1 MTNSPLDSKKR
12 FISWPVVA
20 LMDFVTVIGFD
31 DLIYNFHNQG
41 LAIVTTWIIMIL
53 LFVWPYEMMVGQL
66 GGTFNEDGGGLAS
79 WVRATNGD
87 LAGYVVAFFYWI
99 AGLPYVVDVA
109 NSVVVSISWLV
120 KGNGNLQN
128 YMPTIVFALF
138 TAIVFLV
145 FIWFQHFFKNRSLE
159 VLSTIGGIAMFVM
172 TILFVVMT
180 VAALIKGRHIA
191 TQPFNLHSFI
201 PNLSG
206 GTNLWHFLSTF
217 GLLIFAI
224 NGAELAAPYVKEM
237 KNGKKDFPKAMMMLL
252 IMTIFLTVFGSFSL
266 AVFFNAHNLPY
277 DLKMNG
283 SYYAFQALGR
293 EFGIG
298 NTFMYTFAVSQAV
311 YMFAQLAVI
320 LDASTRI
327 FLSDVALKYLPKSL
341 GKLNDDGLPI
351 NGYWLT
357 TGIVS
362 LVLFLSNWLPSIN
375 DMFNWLLNINGI
387 VSPFVTSFVFF
398 AFMRIRQRSKDFPSA
413 YVFIK
418 NDKLAWLVGAWCFVI
433 TIVFSI
439 LGIFPTDAKAGTML
453 YDKELILNIV
463 IPVIFV
469 ALSVLLPYLAWV
481 ERNALQKALRR
492 ALPFAVIAFGIGA
505 YIVIRNGLNDQI
517 WIALGA
523 WVVVVAISVLIY
535 WMAFGLF
542 RKHQT
547 R

>member
-1 MTNSPLDSKKR
+1 MDNSPLDSKKR
-12 FISWPVVA
+12 YISWPVVA

-41 LAIVTTWIIMIL
+41 LAIVSTWILMIL

-79 WVRATNGD
+79 WIRSTNGD
-87 LAGYVVAFFYWI
+87 LAGYIVAFFYWI

-120 KGNGNLQN
+120 KGNGDLQK
-128 YMPTIVFALF
+128 YMPTIMFAIF
-138 TAIVFLV
+138 TAVVFLV

-159 VLSTIGGIAMFVM
+159 ILSTIGGGAMFVM
-172 TILFVVMT
+172 TILFVIMT
-180 VAALIKGRHIA
+180 VVALMRGRHIA
-191 TQPFNLHSFI
+191 TQPFNLKAFI
-201 PNLSG
+201 PKIDG
-206 GTNLWHFLSTF
+206 HFLSTF

-237 KNGKKDFPKAMMMLL
+237 KDGKRDFPKAMMMLL
-252 IMTIFLTVFGSFSL
+252 LMTVFLTVFGSFSL
-266 AVFFNAHNLPY
+266 AVFFNAHHLPY

-283 SYYAFQALGR
+283 SYYAFQALGD

-298 NTFMYTFAVSQAV
+298 NTFMYIFAVSQAV

-327 FLSDVALKYLPKSL
+327 FLSDVAMKYLPKSL
-341 GKLNDDGLPI
+341 GKLNSDGLPI

-398 AFMRIRQRSKDFPSA
+398 AFMRIRQNSKDFPSQ

-418 NDKLAWLVGAWCFVI
+418 NDIVAWLVGAWCFVI
-433 TIVFSI
+433 TIVFSF
-439 LGIFPTDAKAGTML
+439 LGIRPTDATPGTNL
-453 YDKELILNIV
+453 YDKELALNII
-463 IPVIFV
+463 IPIIFI
-469 ALSVLLPYLAWV
+469 ALSALLPFMAWV
-481 ERNALQKALRR
+481 ERNELKKVSRSSY
-492 ALPFAVIAFGIGA
+492 PFAIIAFAIGA
-505 YIVIRNGLNDQI
+505 YFTIQGGYNAQI
-517 WIALGA
+517 WSGVFA
-523 WVVVVAISVLIY
+523 WGIVVVITIAVYALFFNIFKK
-535 WMAFGLF
+535 AF
-542 RKHQT
+542 KKA
-547 R
+547 

>member
-1 MTNSPLDSKKR
+1 MDNSPLDSKKR
-12 FISWPVVA
+12 YISWPVVA

-41 LAIVTTWIIMIL
+41 LAIVSTWILMIL

-79 WVRATNGD
+79 WIRSTNGD
-87 LAGYVVAFFYWI
+87 LAGYIVAFFYWI

-120 KGNGNLQN
+120 KGNGDLQK
-128 YMPTIVFALF
+128 YMPTIMFAIF
-138 TAIVFLV
+138 TAVVFLV

-159 VLSTIGGIAMFVM
+159 ILSTIGGGAMFVM
-172 TILFVVMT
+172 TILFVIMT
-180 VAALIKGRHIA
+180 VVALMHGRHIE
-191 TQPFNLHSFI
+191 TQPFNLKAFI
-201 PNLSG
+201 PKIDG
-206 GTNLWHFLSTF
+206 HFLSTF

-237 KNGKKDFPKAMMMLL
+237 KDGKRDFPKAMMMLL
-252 IMTIFLTVFGSFSL
+252 LMTVFLTVFGSFSL
-266 AVFFNAHNLPY
+266 AVFFNAHHLPY

-283 SYYAFQALGR
+283 SYYAFQALGD

-298 NTFMYTFAVSQAV
+298 NTFMYIFAVSQAV

-327 FLSDVALKYLPKSL
+327 FLSDVAMKYLPKSL
-341 GKLNDDGLPI
+341 GKLNSDGLPI

-398 AFMRIRQRSKDFPSA
+398 AFMRIRQNSKDFPSQ

-418 NDKLAWLVGAWCFVI
+418 NDIVAWLVGAWCFVI
-433 TIVFSI
+433 TIVFSF
-439 LGIFPTDAKAGTML
+439 LGIRPTDATPGTNL
-453 YDKELILNIV
+453 YDKELALNII
-463 IPVIFV
+463 IPIIFI
-469 ALSVLLPYLAWV
+469 ALSALLPFMAWV
-481 ERNALQKALRR
+481 ERNELKKVSRSSY
-492 ALPFAVIAFGIGA
+492 PFAIVTFAIGA
-505 YIVIRNGLNDQI
+505 YFTIQGGYNAQI
-517 WIALGA
+517 WSGVFA
-523 WVVVVAISVLIY
+523 WGIVVVITIAVYALFFNIFKK
-535 WMAFGLF
+535 AF
-542 RKHQT
+542 KKA
-547 R
+547 

>member
-1 MTNSPLDSKKR
+1 MENSPLDAKKR
-12 FISWPVVA
+12 YISWPVVA

-41 LAIVTTWIIMIL
+41 LAIVSTWVLMIL

-66 GGTFNEDGGGLAS
+66 GGTFNEDGGGLSS

-87 LAGYVVAFFYWI
+87 LAGYIVAFFYWI

-120 KGNGNLQN
+120 KGNGDLQS
-128 YMPTIVFALF
+128 YMPTIAFALF
-138 TAIVFLV
+138 TAVVFLV
-145 FIWFQHFFKNRSLE
+145 FIWFQQFFRNRSLE
-159 VLSTIGGIAMFVM
+159 ILSTLGGGAMFVM

-180 VAALIKGRHIA
+180 VAALMHGRHIA
-191 TQPFNLHSFI
+191 TQPFNARAFI
-201 PNLSG
+201 PKIDG
-206 GTNLWHFLSTF
+206 HFLSTF

-237 KNGKKDFPKAMMMLL
+237 KDGKRDFPKAMMMLL
-252 IMTIFLTVFGSFSL
+252 LMTIFLTVFGSFSL
-266 AVFFNAHNLPY
+266 AVFFNAHHLPY

-283 SYYAFQALGR
+283 SYYAFQALGK

-298 NTFMYTFAVSQAV
+298 DTLMYIFAVSQAL

-327 FLSDVALKYLPKSL
+327 FLSDVAMKYLPKSL
-341 GKLNDDGLPI
+341 GKLNSDGLPI

-398 AFMRIRQRSKDFPSA
+398 AFMRIRQKSKEFHSD

-418 NDKLAWLVGAWCFVI
+418 NDVLAWLVGAWCFVI
-433 TIVFSI
+433 TIVFSL
-439 LGIFPTDAKAGTML
+439 LGVRPTDATPGTAL
-453 YDKELILNIV
+453 YDKELALNII
-463 IPVIFV
+463 IPVIFI
-469 ALSVLLPYLAWV
+469 ALSALLPYMAWV
-481 ERNALQKALRR
+481 ERNHLKKTSR
-492 ALPFAVIAFGIGA
+492 ASYPFAILTFIVGAYLVIKGHYSADVWSGVIAWGI
-505 YIVIRNGLNDQI
+505 I
-517 WIALGA
+517 
-523 WVVVVAISVLIY
+523 VVATLAVYFLFFNI
-535 WMAFGLF
+535 F
-542 RKHQT
+542 RKSFKKA
-547 R
+547 

>member
-1 MTNSPLDSKKR
+1 MENSPLDAKKR
-12 FISWPVVA
+12 YISWPVVS

-41 LAIVTTWIIMIL
+41 LAIVSTWVLMIL

-87 LAGYVVAFFYWI
+87 LAGYIVAFFYWI

-120 KGNGNLQN
+120 KGNGDLQS
-128 YMPTIVFALF
+128 YMPTIAFALF
-138 TAIVFLV
+138 TAVVFLV
-145 FIWFQHFFKNRSLE
+145 FIWFQHFFRNRSLE
-159 VLSTIGGIAMFVM
+159 ILSTLGGGAMFVM

-180 VAALIKGRHIA
+180 VAALMHGRHIA
-191 TQPFNLHSFI
+191 TQPFNVRAFI
-201 PNLSG
+201 PKIDG
-206 GTNLWHFLSTF
+206 HFLSTF

-237 KNGKKDFPKAMMMLL
+237 KDGKRDFPKAMMMLL
-252 IMTIFLTVFGSFSL
+252 LMTIFLTVFGSFSL
-266 AVFFNAHNLPY
+266 AVFFNAHHLPY

-283 SYYAFQALGR
+283 SYYAFQALGK

-298 NTFMYTFAVSQAV
+298 DTLMYIFAVSQAL

-327 FLSDVALKYLPKSL
+327 FLSDVAMKYLPKSL
-341 GKLNDDGLPI
+341 GKLNSDGLPI

-398 AFMRIRQRSKDFPSA
+398 AFMRIRQKSKEFHSD

-418 NDKLAWLVGAWCFVI
+418 NDVLAWLVGAWCFVI
-433 TIVFSI
+433 TIVFSL
-439 LGIFPTDAKAGTML
+439 LGVRPTDATPGTAL
-453 YDKELILNIV
+453 YDKELALNII
-463 IPVIFV
+463 IPVIFI
-469 ALSVLLPYLAWV
+469 ALSALLPYMAWV
-481 ERNALQKALRR
+481 ERNHLKKTSR
-492 ALPFAVIAFGIGA
+492 ASYPFAILTFIVGAYLVIKGHYSADVWSGVIAWGI
-505 YIVIRNGLNDQI
+505 I
-517 WIALGA
+517 
-523 WVVVVAISVLIY
+523 VVATLAVYFLFFNI
-535 WMAFGLF
+535 F
-542 RKHQT
+542 RKSFKKA
-547 R
+547 

>member
-1 MTNSPLDSKKR
+1 MDNSPLDSKKR
-12 FISWPVVA
+12 YISWPVVA

-41 LAIVTTWIIMIL
+41 LAIVSTWILMIL

-79 WVRATNGD
+79 WIRSTNGD
-87 LAGYVVAFFYWI
+87 LAGYIVAFFYWI

-120 KGNGNLQN
+120 KGNGDLQK
-128 YMPTIVFALF
+128 YMPTIMFAIF
-138 TAIVFLV
+138 TAVVFLV

-159 VLSTIGGIAMFVM
+159 ILSTIGGGAMFVM
-172 TILFVVMT
+172 TILFVIMT
-180 VAALIKGRHIA
+180 VVALMHGRHIA
-191 TQPFNLHSFI
+191 TQPFNLKAFI
-201 PNLSG
+201 PKIDG
-206 GTNLWHFLSTF
+206 HFLSTF

-237 KNGKKDFPKAMMMLL
+237 KDGKRDFPKAMMMLL
-252 IMTIFLTVFGSFSL
+252 LMTVFLTVFGSFSL
-266 AVFFNAHNLPY
+266 AVFFNAHHLPY

-283 SYYAFQALGR
+283 SYYAFQALGA

-298 NTFMYTFAVSQAV
+298 NTFMYIFAVSQAV

-327 FLSDVALKYLPKSL
+327 FLSDVAMKYLPKSL
-341 GKLNDDGLPI
+341 GKLNSDGLPI

-398 AFMRIRQRSKDFPSA
+398 AFMRIRQNSKDFPSQ

-418 NDKLAWLVGAWCFVI
+418 NDIVAWLVGAWCFVI
-433 TIVFSI
+433 TIVFSF
-439 LGIFPTDAKAGTML
+439 LGIRPTDATPGTNL
-453 YDKELILNIV
+453 YDKELALNII
-463 IPVIFV
+463 IPIIFI
-469 ALSVLLPYLAWV
+469 ALSALLPFMAWV
-481 ERNALQKALRR
+481 ERNELKKVSRSSY
-492 ALPFAVIAFGIGA
+492 PFAIVTFAIGA
-505 YIVIRNGLNDQI
+505 YFTIKGGYNVQI
-517 WIALGA
+517 WSGVFA
-523 WVVVVAISVLIY
+523 WGIVVVITIAVYALFFNIFKK
-535 WMAFGLF
+535 AF
-542 RKHQT
+542 KKA
-547 R
+547 

>member
-1 MTNSPLDSKKR
+1 MEKSPLDSDSKKR

-53 LFVWPYEMMVGQL
+53 MFVWPYEMMVGQL

-79 WVRATNGD
+79 WVRSTNGD
-87 LAGYVVAFFYWI
+87 LAGYIVAFFYWI

-120 KGNGNLQN
+120 KGNGDLHK
-128 YMPTIVFALF
+128 YMSTFVFALF
-138 TAIVFLV
+138 TAVVFLL

-159 VLSTIGGIAMFVM
+159 ILSTIGGGAMFIM

-180 VAALIKGRHIA
+180 VAALIHGHHIE
-191 TQPFNLHSFI
+191 TQPFNLGAFI
-201 PNLSG
+201 PKIDG
-206 GTNLWHFLSTF
+206 HFLSTF

-224 NGAELAAPYVKEM
+224 NGAELAGPYVKEM
-237 KNGKKDFPKAMMMLL
+237 KHGNRDFPKAMMMLL
-252 IMTIFLTVFGSFSL
+252 IMTAFLTVFGSFAL
-266 AVFFNAHNLPY
+266 AVFFDAHHLPY

-283 SYYAFQALGR
+283 SYYAFQALGN

-298 NTFMYTFAVSQAV
+298 NVLMYIFAATQAV

-341 GKLNDDGLPI
+341 GKLTDEGLPI

-357 TGIVS
+357 TAIVS

-398 AFMRIRQRSKDFPSA
+398 AFMRIRQNSKKYPST

-418 NDKLAWLVGAWCFVI
+418 QDWLAWLVGTWCFVV
-433 TIVFSI
+433 TIAFSL
-439 LGIFPTDAKAGTML
+439 LGIRPTDATPGTVL
-453 YDKELILNIV
+453 YNKELLLNIV
-463 IPVIFV
+463 VPIIFI
-469 ALSVLLPYLAWV
+469 ALSAVLPYQAWV
-481 ERNALQKALRR
+481 ERKKLQKWSLWS
-492 ALPFAVIAFGIGA
+492 LPAGIIIFIGGAFT
-505 YIVIRNGLNDQI
+505 IVSNHLNNQI
-517 WIALGA
+517 WIALAA
-523 WVVVVAISVLIY
+523 WLINTALAIAVY
-535 WMAFGLF
+535 WLF
-542 RKHQT
+542 FWNLSKKDRQT
-547 R
+547 A

>member
-1 MTNSPLDSKKR
+1 MENSPLDAKKR
-12 FISWPVVA
+12 YISWPVVA

-41 LAIVTTWIIMIL
+41 LAIVSTWVLMIL

-87 LAGYVVAFFYWI
+87 LAGYIVAFFYWI

-120 KGNGNLQN
+120 KGNGDLQS
-128 YMPTIVFALF
+128 YMPTIAFALF
-138 TAIVFLV
+138 TAVVFLV
-145 FIWFQHFFKNRSLE
+145 FIWFQHFFRNRSLE
-159 VLSTIGGIAMFVM
+159 ILSTLGGGAMFVM

-180 VAALIKGRHIA
+180 VAALMHGRHIA
-191 TQPFNLHSFI
+191 TQPFNARAFI
-201 PNLSG
+201 PKIDG
-206 GTNLWHFLSTF
+206 HFLSTF

-237 KNGKKDFPKAMMMLL
+237 KDGKRDFPKAMMMLL
-252 IMTIFLTVFGSFSL
+252 LMTIFLTVFGSFSL
-266 AVFFNAHNLPY
+266 AVFFNAHHLPY

-283 SYYAFQALGR
+283 SYYAFQALGK

-298 NTFMYTFAVSQAV
+298 DTLMYIFAVSQAL

-327 FLSDVALKYLPKSL
+327 FLSDVAMKYLPKSL
-341 GKLNDDGLPI
+341 GKLNSDGLPI

-398 AFMRIRQRSKDFPSA
+398 AFMRIRQKSKEFHSD

-418 NDKLAWLVGAWCFVI
+418 IDVLAWLVGAWCFVI
-433 TIVFSI
+433 TIVFSL
-439 LGIFPTDAKAGTML
+439 LGVRPTDATPGTAL
-453 YDKELILNIV
+453 YDKELALNII
-463 IPVIFV
+463 IPVIFI
-469 ALSVLLPYLAWV
+469 ALSALLPYMAWV
-481 ERNALQKALRR
+481 ERNHLKKTSR
-492 ALPFAVIAFGIGA
+492 ASYPFAILTFIVGAYLVIKGHYSADVWSGVIAWGI
-505 YIVIRNGLNDQI
+505 I
-517 WIALGA
+517 
-523 WVVVVAISVLIY
+523 VVATLAVYFLFFNI
-535 WMAFGLF
+535 F
-542 RKHQT
+542 RKSFKKA
-547 R
+547 

>member
-1 MTNSPLDSKKR
+1 
-12 FISWPVVA
+12 
-20 LMDFVTVIGFD
+20 MDFVTVIGFD

-41 LAIVTTWIIMIL
+41 LAIVSTWILMIL

-79 WVRATNGD
+79 WIRSTNGD
-87 LAGYVVAFFYWI
+87 LAGYIVAFFYWI

-120 KGNGNLQN
+120 KGNGDLQK
-128 YMPTIVFALF
+128 YMPTIMFAIF
-138 TAIVFLV
+138 TAVVFLV

-159 VLSTIGGIAMFVM
+159 ILSTIGGGAMFVM
-172 TILFVVMT
+172 TILFVIMT
-180 VAALIKGRHIA
+180 VVALMHGRHIA
-191 TQPFNLHSFI
+191 TQPFNLKAFI
-201 PNLSG
+201 PKIDG
-206 GTNLWHFLSTF
+206 HFLSTF

-237 KNGKKDFPKAMMMLL
+237 KDGKRDFPKAMMMLL
-252 IMTIFLTVFGSFSL
+252 LMTVFLTVFGSFSL
-266 AVFFNAHNLPY
+266 AVFFNAHHLPY

-283 SYYAFQALGR
+283 SYYAFQALGD

-298 NTFMYTFAVSQAV
+298 NTFMYIFAVSQAV

-327 FLSDVALKYLPKSL
+327 FLSDVAMKYLPKSL
-341 GKLNDDGLPI
+341 GKLNSDGLPI

-398 AFMRIRQRSKDFPSA
+398 AFMRIRQNSKDFPSQ

-418 NDKLAWLVGAWCFVI
+418 NDIVAWLVGAWCFVI
-433 TIVFSI
+433 TIVFSF
-439 LGIFPTDAKAGTML
+439 LGIRPTDATPGTNL
-453 YDKELILNIV
+453 YDKELALNII
-463 IPVIFV
+463 IPIIFI
-469 ALSVLLPYLAWV
+469 ALSALLPFMAWV
-481 ERNALQKALRR
+481 ERNELKKVSRSSY
-492 ALPFAVIAFGIGA
+492 PFAIVTFAIGA
-505 YIVIRNGLNDQI
+505 YFTIKGGYNAQI
-517 WIALGA
+517 WSGVFA
-523 WVVVVAISVLIY
+523 WGIVVVITIAVYALFFNIFKK
-535 WMAFGLF
+535 AF
-542 RKHQT
+542 KKA
-547 R
+547 

>member
-1 MTNSPLDSKKR
+1 MDVSPLEPKKR

-53 LFVWPYEMMVGQL
+53 AFVWPYEMMVGQL
-66 GGTFNEDGGGLAS
+66 GGTFNEGGGGLAS

-87 LAGYVVAFFYWI
+87 LAGYLVAFFYWI

-120 KGNGNLQN
+120 KGNGNLQD
-128 YMPTIVFALF
+128 YMPTVVFALF
-138 TAIVFLV
+138 TAVVFLG

-159 VLSTIGGIAMFVM
+159 ILSTIGGGAMFIM

-180 VAALIKGRHIA
+180 IAALMHGRHIE
-191 TQPFNLHSFI
+191 TQPFNLQAFI
-201 PNLSG
+201 PKIDG
-206 GTNLWHFLSTF
+206 HFLSTF

-237 KNGKKDFPKAMMMLL
+237 KNGKRDFPKAMMMLL

-266 AVFFNAHNLPY
+266 AVFFNAHHLPY

-293 EFGIG
+293 EFGMG
-298 NTFMYTFAVSQAV
+298 NILMYIFAVTQAI

-341 GKLNDDGLPI
+341 GKLNKDGLPI

-398 AFMRIRQRSKDFPSA
+398 AFMQIRKKSSEFSSE

-418 NDKLAWLVGAWCFVI
+418 NDKLAWLVGLWCFVI
-433 TIVFSI
+433 TIAFSI
-439 LGIFPTDAKAGTML
+439 LGVLPTDATPGTSL
-453 YDKELILNIV
+453 YDKELALNII
-463 IPVIFV
+463 IPMIFI
-469 ALSVLLPYLAWV
+469 ALSALLPYIAWV
-481 ERNALQKALRR
+481 ERQQLQKTAKIS
-492 ALPFAVIAFGIGA
+492 LPFAVITFAIGGF
-505 YIVIRNGLNDQI
+505 VINQMKLTTDVWSGMAGWLI
-517 WIALGA
+517 
-523 WVVVVAISVLIY
+523 VVAISIAIYQGIFTLIQKG
-535 WMAFGLF
+535 A
-542 RKHQT
+542 KKA
-547 R
+547 

>member
-1 MTNSPLDSKKR
+1 
-12 FISWPVVA
+12 
-20 LMDFVTVIGFD
+20 
-31 DLIYNFHNQG
+31 
-41 LAIVTTWIIMIL
+41 
-53 LFVWPYEMMVGQL
+53 MMVGQL

-87 LAGYVVAFFYWI
+87 LAGYIVAFFYWI

-120 KGNGNLQN
+120 KGNGDLQS
-128 YMPTIVFALF
+128 YMPTIAFALF
-138 TAIVFLV
+138 TAVVFLV
-145 FIWFQHFFKNRSLE
+145 FIWFQHFFRNRSLE
-159 VLSTIGGIAMFVM
+159 ILSTLGGGAMFVM

-180 VAALIKGRHIA
+180 VAALMHGRHIA
-191 TQPFNLHSFI
+191 TQPFNVRAFI
-201 PNLSG
+201 PKIDG
-206 GTNLWHFLSTF
+206 HFLSTF

-237 KNGKKDFPKAMMMLL
+237 KDGKRDFPKAMMMLL
-252 IMTIFLTVFGSFSL
+252 LMTIFLTVFGSFSL
-266 AVFFNAHNLPY
+266 AVFFNAHHLPY

-283 SYYAFQALGR
+283 SYYAFQALGK

-298 NTFMYTFAVSQAV
+298 DTLMYIFAVSQAL

-327 FLSDVALKYLPKSL
+327 FLSDVAMKYLPKSI
-341 GKLNDDGLPI
+341 GKLNSDGLPI

-398 AFMRIRQRSKDFPSA
+398 AFMRIRQKSKEFHSD

-418 NDKLAWLVGAWCFVI
+418 NDVLAWLVGAWCFVI
-433 TIVFSI
+433 TIVFSL
-439 LGIFPTDAKAGTML
+439 LGVRPTDATPGTAL
-453 YDKELILNIV
+453 YDKELALNII
-463 IPVIFV
+463 IPVIFI
-469 ALSVLLPYLAWV
+469 ALSALLPYMAWV
-481 ERNALQKALRR
+481 ERNHLKKTSR
-492 ALPFAVIAFGIGA
+492 ASYPFAILTFIVGAYLVIKGHYSADVWSGVIAWGI
-505 YIVIRNGLNDQI
+505 I
-517 WIALGA
+517 
-523 WVVVVAISVLIY
+523 VVATLAVYFLFFNI
-535 WMAFGLF
+535 F
-542 RKHQT
+542 RKSFKKA
-547 R
+547 

>member
-1 MTNSPLDSKKR
+1 MENSPLDAKKR
-12 FISWPVVA
+12 YISWPVVA

-41 LAIVTTWIIMIL
+41 LAIVSTWVLMIL

-87 LAGYVVAFFYWI
+87 LAGYIVAFFYWI

-120 KGNGNLQN
+120 KGNGDLQS
-128 YMPTIVFALF
+128 YMPTIAFALF
-138 TAIVFLV
+138 TAVVFLV
-145 FIWFQHFFKNRSLE
+145 FIWFQHFFRNRSLE
-159 VLSTIGGIAMFVM
+159 ILSTLGGGAMFVM

-180 VAALIKGRHIA
+180 VAALMHGRYIA
-191 TQPFNLHSFI
+191 TQPFNVRAFI
-201 PNLSG
+201 PKIDG
-206 GTNLWHFLSTF
+206 HFLSTF

-237 KNGKKDFPKAMMMLL
+237 KDGKRDFPKAMMMLL
-252 IMTIFLTVFGSFSL
+252 LMTIFLTVFGSFSL
-266 AVFFNAHNLPY
+266 AVFFNAHHLPY

-283 SYYAFQALGR
+283 SYYAFQALGK

-298 NTFMYTFAVSQAV
+298 DTLMYIFAVSQAL

-327 FLSDVALKYLPKSL
+327 FLSDVAMKYLPKSL
-341 GKLNDDGLPI
+341 GKLNSDGLPI

-398 AFMRIRQRSKDFPSA
+398 AFMRIRQKSKEFHSD

-418 NDKLAWLVGAWCFVI
+418 NDVLAWLVGAWCFVI
-433 TIVFSI
+433 TIVFSL
-439 LGIFPTDAKAGTML
+439 LGVRPTDATPGTAL
-453 YDKELILNIV
+453 YDKELALNII
-463 IPVIFV
+463 IPVIFI
-469 ALSVLLPYLAWV
+469 ALSALLPYMAWV
-481 ERNALQKALRR
+481 ERNHLKKTSR
-492 ALPFAVIAFGIGA
+492 ASYPFAILTFIVGAYLVIKGHYSADVWSGVIAWGI
-505 YIVIRNGLNDQI
+505 I
-517 WIALGA
+517 
-523 WVVVVAISVLIY
+523 VVATLAVYFLFFNI
-535 WMAFGLF
+535 F
-542 RKHQT
+542 RKSFKKA
-547 R
+547 

>member
-1 MTNSPLDSKKR
+1 MDVSPLEPKKR

-41 LAIVTTWIIMIL
+41 LAIVTTWIIMIVA
-53 LFVWPYEMMVGQL
+53 FVWPYEMMVGQL
-66 GGTFNEDGGGLAS
+66 GGTFNEGGGGLAS

-87 LAGYVVAFFYWI
+87 LAGYLVAFFYWI

-120 KGNGNLQN
+120 KGNGNLQD
-128 YMPTIVFALF
+128 YMPTVVFALF
-138 TAIVFLV
+138 TAVVFLG

-159 VLSTIGGIAMFVM
+159 ILSTIGGGAMFIM

-180 VAALIKGRHIA
+180 IAALMHGRHIE
-191 TQPFNLHSFI
+191 TQPFNLQAFI
-201 PNLSG
+201 PKIDG
-206 GTNLWHFLSTF
+206 HFLSTF

-237 KNGKKDFPKAMMMLL
+237 KNGKRDFPKAMMMLL

-266 AVFFNAHNLPY
+266 AVFFNAHHLPY

-293 EFGIG
+293 EFGMG
-298 NTFMYTFAVSQAV
+298 NILMYIFAVTQAI

-341 GKLNDDGLPI
+341 GKLNKDGLPI

-398 AFMRIRQRSKDFPSA
+398 AFMQIRKKSSEFSSE

-418 NDKLAWLVGAWCFVI
+418 NDKLAWLVGLWCFVI
-433 TIVFSI
+433 TIAFSI
-439 LGIFPTDAKAGTML
+439 LGVLPTDATPGTSL
-453 YDKELILNIV
+453 YDKELALNII
-463 IPVIFV
+463 IPMIFI
-469 ALSVLLPYLAWV
+469 ALSALLPYIAWV
-481 ERNALQKALRR
+481 ERQQLQKPAKIS
-492 ALPFAVIAFGIGA
+492 LPFAVIIFAIGGF
-505 YIVIRNGLNDQI
+505 VINQMKLTTDVWSGMAGWLI
-517 WIALGA
+517 
-523 WVVVVAISVLIY
+523 VVAISVAIY
-535 WMAFGLF
+535 QGIFTIIQKRA
-542 RKHQT
+542 KKA
-547 R
+547 